1 MALDMVSFDA
11 ALKEHYTDDRVE
23 NMVYMDN
30 PLLALI
36 SKMEDF
42 GGRNL
47 PVPIIFGNPQN
58 RSATFAK
65 AIAGTTTSKIDA
77 FTLTRV
83 KDYSVAQI
91 DNETLEASKGNSNAF
106 MEAATTEI
114 DGCINSLTRSLAVK
128 MYRSGY
134 GDIGRLAATS
144 SVVSTTLT
152 LSEPNDVTN
161 FEVGQKLCFSDTQGS
176 SVLRDA
182 GDVVTVVAV
191 DRSAGILTVSPAL
204 SNIAALAVNDFI
216 FVDGDRQNVASPAPI
231 AVSGLE
237 AWVPAAS
244 PSATPF
250 FAVDRSVDTSRLGGQ
265 RLDGTSMPIEEAL
278 ITGASLVAR
287 EGGKLTHFFLDYAQ
301 FAELEKAL
309 GTKVQYIDLKVNAE
323 VGFRGIVVNGPRG
336 PVKVIPDQN
345 CQANRAWG
353 LQLDTWKLY
362 SLGKAVRVIDTDGLQ
377 MLRQATADGVEVR
390 YGFYGNVGCRAPGFN
405 INIQLA
411 PPASL

>member
-1 MALDMVSFDA
+1 MVSFDA